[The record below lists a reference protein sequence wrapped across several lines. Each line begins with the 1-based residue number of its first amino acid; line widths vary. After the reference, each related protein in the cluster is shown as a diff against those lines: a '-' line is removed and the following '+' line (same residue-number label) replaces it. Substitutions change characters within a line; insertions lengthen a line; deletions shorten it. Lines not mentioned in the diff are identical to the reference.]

1 MNLRLATAELLV
13 LSALEYRLS
22 HRIRCKLLKYSGS
35 MTRLWN
41 LLHQRSKSDEPA
53 EFDLLRLCLKNKGSD
68 NLLSQAD
75 TWASQGIKVVSVVD
89 ACFPRKLADRK
100 VQISLLFYRGVDLSL
115 LRERCVAVVG
125 SRSLNPYGREV
136 TAEITRQLCCKGYC
150 IVSGA
155 AEGADS
161 TAHKEAMTTGGKTIA
176 VLGCGV
182 DRVYPAS
189 NKSLLANIAQSGLI
203 ISEYRPGTSPAAK
216 NFPARNR
223 IIAALA
229 EAVIITTAKTKS
241 GSLITAKLAHNMKV
255 PVYAIPGS
263 VFANEQRGCHSL
275 IKEGYAKIITDLKM
289 PELNTLVLET
299 RATNND
305 ANEAATYQ
313 RARISKSSLVDPGQV
328 QLPVA
333 LNQTERKIFEL
344 LIGSCHNGSDCG
356 LLRIVIG
363 RHGTNSY

>member
-150 IVSGA
+150 IVSG
-155 AEGADS
+155 
-161 TAHKEAMTTGGKTIA
+161 
-176 VLGCGV
+176 
-182 DRVYPAS
+182 
-189 NKSLLANIAQSGLI
+189 
-203 ISEYRPGTSPAAK
+203 
-216 NFPARNR
+216 
-223 IIAALA
+223 
-229 EAVIITTAKTKS
+229 
-241 GSLITAKLAHNMKV
+241 
-255 PVYAIPGS
+255 
-263 VFANEQRGCHSL
+263 
-275 IKEGYAKIITDLKM
+275 
-289 PELNTLVLET
+289 
-299 RATNND
+299 
-305 ANEAATYQ
+305 
-313 RARISKSSLVDPGQV
+313 
-328 QLPVA
+328 
-333 LNQTERKIFEL
+333 
-344 LIGSCHNGSDCG
+344 
-356 LLRIVIG
+356 
-363 RHGTNSY
+363 